1 MIPVEYNSNQKYYFL
16 SDNDSL
22 DGKWIY
28 PRIPK
33 RRMRFEDC
41 LYRRICLAPT
51 IYCSLKAVPLMK
63 NMVFNVYEAEI
74 TLKNKIVKPEDKE
87 VLDAKYTN
95 EHWCLNKVFL
105 HKKGQIRIMQFEH
118 QDYRY
123 TFCGTTF
130 TTDVNKNIHFDW
142 IDRT

>member
-1 MIPVEYNSNQKYYFL
+1 MQVTKENLQELEF
-16 SDNDSL
+16 
-22 DGKWIY
+22 
-28 PRIPK
+28 PK
-33 RRMRFEDC
+33 
-41 LYRRICLAPT
+41 LLAEISPYAYSPKVAEK
-51 IYCSLKAVPLMK
+51 ILHLKLLK
-63 NMVFNVYEAEI
+63 IDEAEI